1 MSDREKLL
9 KKTCPP
15 FVAWS
20 LDIVDFVDNEDMVDK
35 EDNADIVDMVDNEN
49 ENNDNVWIW
58 RTCAFVARCNAVHQD
73 LVDGGTITALV

>member
-35 EDNADIVDMVDNEN
+35 EDNADIVDMVDNKN

-58 RTCAFVARCNAVHQD
+58 RTCAFVACCNAVHQD

>member
-58 RTCAFVARCNAVHQD
+58 RTCAFVACCNAVHQD

>member
-35 EDNADIVDMVDNEN
+35 EDNVDIVDMVDNEN

-58 RTCAFVARCNAVHQD
+58 RTCAFVACCNAVHQD

>member
-1 MSDREKLL
+1 M
-9 KKTCPP
+9 
-15 FVAWS
+15 
-20 LDIVDFVDNEDMVDK
+20 VDFVDNEDMVDK

-58 RTCAFVARCNAVHQD
+58 RTCAFVACCNAVHQD